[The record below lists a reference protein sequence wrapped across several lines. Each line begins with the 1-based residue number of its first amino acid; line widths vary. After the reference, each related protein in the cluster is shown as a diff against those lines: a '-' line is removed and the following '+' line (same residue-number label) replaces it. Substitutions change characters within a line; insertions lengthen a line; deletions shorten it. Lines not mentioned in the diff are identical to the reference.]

1 MEGIT
6 QQILL
11 HLIPV
16 CSNSIHLL
24 GDQKYSRLQDSY
36 TAWAPALQ
44 DRRVENVVCGD
55 DEEGNDHSV
64 VGAYDVE
71 EKDL

>member
-1 MEGIT
+1 
-6 QQILL
+6 
-11 HLIPV
+11 
-16 CSNSIHLL
+16 
-24 GDQKYSRLQDSY
+24 
-36 TAWAPALQ
+36 
-44 DRRVENVVCGD
+44 VENVVCGD